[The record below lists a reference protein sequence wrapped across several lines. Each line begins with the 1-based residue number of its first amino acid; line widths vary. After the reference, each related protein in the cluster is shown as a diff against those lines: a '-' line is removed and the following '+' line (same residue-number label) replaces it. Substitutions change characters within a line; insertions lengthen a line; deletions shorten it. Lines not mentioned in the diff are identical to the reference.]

1 MSGEIK
7 PWPTLSSKKLGSYRV
22 FDVRGD
28 RKKSPVTG
36 AEHEFYVIEAPNWV
50 NVIPI
55 TAGGQIV
62 MVEQY
67 RHGSD
72 TIELEVPG
80 GVMDPT
86 DPDPIATAVRELR
99 EETGYEGA
107 SVKVIGQIRPNPAIM
122 NNLAY
127 TVLVEGCEQKHP
139 LQFDHTEDI
148 HTVLI
153 HPSDIPHLIR
163 ANRITHSLVVVA
175 FHHLHLFRQSQ

>member
-1 MSGEIK
+1 MDGDLK
-7 PWPTLSSKKLGSYRV
+7 PWPTLSSRQLGDYRV
-22 FDVRGD
+22 FTVRGD
-28 RKKSPVTG
+28 LKKSPITG
-36 AEHEFYVIEAPNWV
+36 AEHEFYVIQATNWV

-55 TAGGQIV
+55 TKHGHIV

-86 DPDPIATAVRELR
+86 DPDPVATAVRELR
-99 EETGYEGA
+99 EETGYEGTSA
-107 SVKVIGQIRPNPAIM
+107 KLIGQIRPNPAIM

-127 TVLVEGCEQKHP
+127 TVLVEHCEQKHP

-148 HTVLI
+148 RTVLVNI
-153 HPSDIPHLIR
+153 SDIPKLIR
-163 ANRITHSLVVVA
+163 TNRISHSLVVVA
-175 FHHLHLFRQSQ
+175 FHHLGLHQNAQ

>member
-1 MSGEIK
+1 MDGDLK
-7 PWPTLSSKKLGSYRV
+7 PWPTLSSKKLGDYKV
-22 FDVRGD
+22 FSVRGD

-36 AEHEFYVIEAPNWV
+36 AEHDFYVIEATNWV
-50 NVIPI
+50 NIVPI
-55 TAGGQIV
+55 TTDGQIV

-86 DPDPIATAVRELR
+86 DPDPVATAIRELR

-107 SVKVIGQIRPNPAIM
+107 AAKLIGQIRPNPAIM

-127 TVLVEGCEQKHP
+127 TVLVKGCQQKHP
-139 LQFDHTEDI
+139 QAFDQTEDLR
-148 HTVLI
+148 TVLI
-153 HPSDIPHLIR
+153 NISDIPNLIR

-175 FHHLHLFRQSQ
+175 FHHLHLHQSQT